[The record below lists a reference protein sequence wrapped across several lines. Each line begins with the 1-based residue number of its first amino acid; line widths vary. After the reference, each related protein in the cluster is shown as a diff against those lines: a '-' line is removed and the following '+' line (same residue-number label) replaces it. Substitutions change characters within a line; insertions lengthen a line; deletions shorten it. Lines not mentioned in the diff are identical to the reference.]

1 MTKKPLIYIFGH
13 KNPDTDSICSAIAY
27 AELKRV
33 QGHQAKPFRLGKIN
47 KETEFVLNYFDLPVP
62 DYLPTIRTQISDL
75 DIDLVEHLSP
85 QLSLRTAWDKI
96 KSTNIKVAAV
106 VDENETLQGIVTL
119 SDITSRFMDIL
130 SNTEALKVTPLKNIL
145 KTLDAQ
151 LLAGSEK
158 QFKPSGKAIIAAM
171 TPDGMAPF
179 IGQGDI
185 VLVGNR
191 KDSQLK
197 SIEEGANC
205 LIITCGGSVDEDVL
219 RKAENNNC
227 VIMRT
232 GYDTYTVAL
241 LLNQSIP
248 VEIVMAKDN
257 LAVFHINDYI
267 DEIKDEMLQ
276 SRHRAYPVVDNNNQV
291 RGFIT
296 RYHLISKK
304 DKQAILVDHNEAS
317 QSIDGLE
324 QAQILEIIDHH
335 RIGGII
341 TGSPIYFKNEAVGS
355 TATIVSGLYLDLKI
369 EPPANIA
376 GILCAAIISDT
387 MHFKSPT
394 STGKDKYMADK
405 MAKIARLDL
414 DTFSR
419 QMLDNSSSI
428 RSMGPEEILYYD
440 FKEFFLNKHKVGIG
454 QITSSNISELEAAR
468 EGLIHYLNDT
478 LEKQDFH
485 VLMMIISDPMREGSE
500 ILFAEKEKGIVSKAF
515 NTDSAD
521 SSMFLEGVVSR
532 KKQIVPFLN
541 TVLQ

>member
-27 AELKRV
+27 AELKKLL
-33 QGHQAKPFRLGKIN
+33 GHQAKPIRLGKIN
-47 KETEFVLNYFDLPVP
+47 KETEFVLNYFGLPVP

-75 DIDLVEHLSP
+75 DIDQVEHLSP

-106 VDENETLQGIVTL
+106 VDENKKLQGIVTL

-145 KTLDAQ
+145 KTLSAQ
-151 LLAGSEK
+151 LLVGSEE
-158 QFKPSGKAIIAAM
+158 QFKPSGRALIAAM

-179 IGQGDI
+179 IEPGDI

-197 SIEEGANC
+197 SIEAGANC
-205 LIITCGGSVDEDVL
+205 LIITCAGHVNADVL
-219 RKAENNNC
+219 GEAESNDC
-227 VIMRT
+227 VILRT
-232 GYDTYTVAL
+232 SYDTYTVAL

-248 VEIVMAKDN
+248 VEIVMAKDK

-276 SRHRAYPVVDNNNQV
+276 SRHRAYPVVDNNNEIQ
-291 RGFIT
+291 GFIT

-304 DKQAILVDHNEAS
+304 DKQVILIDHNEAS

-355 TATIVSGLYLDLKI
+355 TATIIAGLYLDFKI
-369 EPPANIA
+369 KPAASIA

-394 STGKDKYMADK
+394 STGKDRYMADK
-405 MAKIARLDL
+405 MAQIAQLDL
-414 DTFSR
+414 DKFSR
-419 QMLDNSSSI
+419 EMLDNSSSI
-428 RSMGPEEILYYD
+428 KSMSPEEILNYD

-454 QITSSNISELEAAR
+454 QITSSNTEELNAVR
-468 EGLIHYLNDT
+468 ESLLHYLHKL
-478 LEKQDFH
+478 LEKQDYH
-485 VLMMIISDPMREGSE
+485 VLMMIVSDPRREGSE
-500 ILFAEKEKGIVSKAF
+500 ILFAEKEKGLVNKAF
-515 NTDSAD
+515 NTDSAEN
-521 SSMFLEGVVSR
+521 SMFLEGVISR

>member
-27 AELKRV
+27 AELKK
-33 QGHQAKPFRLGKIN
+33 QLGHQAKAIRLGKIN

-75 DIDLVEHLSP
+75 DIDQVEHLSP

-96 KSTNIKVAAV
+96 KSTDIKVAAV
-106 VDENETLQGIVTL
+106 VDENKKLQGIVTL

-145 KTLDAQ
+145 KTLSAQ
-151 LLAGSEK
+151 LLVGSEE
-158 QFKPSGKAIIAAM
+158 QFKPSGRALIAAM

-179 IGQGDI
+179 IEPGDI

-197 SIEEGANC
+197 SIEAGANC
-205 LIITCGGSVDEDVL
+205 LIITCAGHVNADVL
-219 RKAENNNC
+219 RKAESSDC
-227 VIMRT
+227 VVLRT
-232 GYDTYTVAL
+232 SHDTYTVAL

-248 VEIVMAKDN
+248 VEIVMAKDK

-276 SRHRAYPVVDNNNQV
+276 SRHRAYPVVDNNNEIQ
-291 RGFIT
+291 GFIT

-304 DKQAILVDHNEAS
+304 DKQVILIDHNEAS

-355 TATIVSGLYLDLKI
+355 TATIIAGLYLDLKI
-369 EPPANIA
+369 KPAASIA

-394 STGKDKYMADK
+394 STGKDRYMADK
-405 MAKIARLDL
+405 MAQIAQLDL
-414 DTFSR
+414 DKFSR
-419 QMLDNSSSI
+419 EMLDNSSSI
-428 RSMGPEEILYYD
+428 KSMSPEEILNYD

-454 QITSSNISELEAAR
+454 QITSSNTEELDAVR
-468 EGLIHYLNDT
+468 ESLLHYLHKL
-478 LEKQDFH
+478 LEKQDYH
-485 VLMMIISDPMREGSE
+485 VLMMIVSDPRREGSE
-500 ILFAEKEKGIVSKAF
+500 ILFAEKEKGLVNRAF
-515 NTDSAD
+515 NTDSAEN
-521 SSMFLEGVVSR
+521 SMFLEGVISR